1 MSSDLSICLKTPKF
15 GTLAFFLVMM
25 ILVPVALITTNNT
38 EFLQYYLPFTVL
50 LASTLTSAG
59 APDSF
64 QDLYPLFPTTI
75 MGFLSA
81 NLINFIALA
90 GILWY
95 VIGVAISKSD
105 PELGVIVG
113 LIIITITYSVSTQ
126 AIPFFIRQ
134 GDMFLRRVAP
144 TLRFPGNWHK
154 YFIGMMMIIF
164 LLVIQVLVI
173 GLLTNN
179 SIVTSA
185 SNNIVN
191 NIANNA

>member
-1 MSSDLSICLKTPKF
+1 MSGDLSICLKTPKF

-25 ILVPVALITTNNT
+25 ILVPVTLITTNNT

-59 APDSF
+59 APDNF
-64 QDLYPLFPTTI
+64 QDLYPLFPTTV

-95 VIGVAISKSD
+95 VIGVAVSKND

-154 YFIGMMMIIF
+154 YFIGLMMIVF

-179 SIVTSA
+179 SAITAS
-185 SNNIVN
+185 SNNVS
-191 NIANNA
+191 NNA

>member
-1 MSSDLSICLKTPKF
+1 MSGDLSICLKTPKF

-25 ILVPVALITTNNT
+25 ILVPVTLITTNNT
-38 EFLQYYLPFTVL
+38 ELLQYYLPFTVL

-59 APDSF
+59 APDNF
-64 QDLYPLFPTTI
+64 QDLYPLFPTTVI
-75 MGFLSA
+75 GFLSA

-95 VIGVAISKSD
+95 VIGVAIGNND
-105 PELGVIVG
+105 PELGVVVG

-154 YFIGMMMIIF
+154 YFIGLMMIVF

-179 SIVTSA
+179 TTTTTTL
-185 SNNIVN
+185 
-191 NIANNA
+191 